1 MRRNLIKIFSE
12 TGMSELKREY
22 EEKLSEVNESV
33 KASER
38 TIKASDDQ
46 TDEITISDRIRSIKD
61 ILIGGERA
69 NDTQLK
75 EKRYKKKLAAQKK
88 LK

>member
-1 MRRNLIKIFSE
+1 ME
-12 TGMSELKREY
+12 ELKREY
-22 EEKLSEVNESV
+22 EQKLHEVSEKV
-33 KASER
+33 KTEENH
-38 TIKASDDQ
+38 IPNVKIV
-46 TDEITISDRIRSIKD
+46 TDENSTKKEINISDRLKNFKD

-75 EKRYKKKLAAQKK
+75 EKRFKKKLASQKK

>member
-1 MRRNLIKIFSE
+1 MA
-12 TGMSELKREY
+12 ELKREY
-22 EEKLSEVNESV
+22 EQKLRDVNET
-33 KASER
+33 ER
-38 TIKASDDQ
+38 VADNNNGGNNQSTVNNSD
-46 TDEITISDRIRSIKD
+46 TKITDRIKTIKD

-75 EKRYKKKLAAQKK
+75 EKRFKKKLAAQKK

>member
-1 MRRNLIKIFSE
+1 ME
-12 TGMSELKREY
+12 ELKREY
-22 EEKLSEVNESV
+22 EQKLQEVSEKA
-33 KASER
+33 K
-38 TIKASDDQ
+38 
-46 TDEITISDRIRSIKD
+46 TDEIQASKMTIPTDDNCAKKEIKITDRLKNIKD

-75 EKRYKKKLAAQKK
+75 EKRFKKKLASQKK

>member
-1 MRRNLIKIFSE
+1 MN
-12 TGMSELKREY
+12 ELKREY
-22 EEKLSEVNESV
+22 EEKLHEVTVSV
-33 KASER
+33 KKSENIVKDVPKDEIKISER
-38 TIKASDDQ
+38 LK
-46 TDEITISDRIRSIKD
+46 SIKD

-75 EKRYKKKLAAQKK
+75 EKRFKMKLAAQKK

>member
-1 MRRNLIKIFSE
+1 MTKIFSSQI
-12 TGMSELKREY
+12 GMSELKREY
-22 EEKLSEVNESV
+22 EDKLQEVSENVRASESIV
-33 KASER
+33 KASDGLN
-38 TIKASDDQ
+38 DDCK
-46 TDEITISDRIRSIKD
+46 ITDRIKSIKD

-75 EKRYKKKLAAQKK
+75 EKRFKKKLAAQKK

>member
-1 MRRNLIKIFSE
+1 MN
-12 TGMSELKREY
+12 ELKREY
-22 EEKLSEVNESV
+22 EEKLQEVSDNVKTNEINV
-33 KASER
+33 KSSSNDQ
-38 TIKASDDQ
+38 KNDDK
-46 TDEITISDRIRSIKD
+46 ITDRIKSIKD

>member
-1 MRRNLIKIFSE
+1 MN
-12 TGMSELKREY
+12 ELKREY
-22 EEKLSEVNESV
+22 EDKLQEVAVSV
-33 KASER
+33 KKSESIHR
-38 TIKASDDQ
+38 DNPKDDIK
-46 TDEITISDRIRSIKD
+46 INDRIKSIKD

-75 EKRYKKKLAAQKK
+75 EKRYKRKLAAQKK

>member
-1 MRRNLIKIFSE
+1 ME
-12 TGMSELKREY
+12 ALKREY
-22 EEKLSEVNESV
+22 EEKLQVVTEKV
-33 KASER
+33 KSDENHVHKV
-38 TIKASDDQ
+38 TILTNDNNSTKKEIAI
-46 TDEITISDRIRSIKD
+46 TDRLKNFKD

-75 EKRYKKKLAAQKK
+75 EKRFKKKLASQKK